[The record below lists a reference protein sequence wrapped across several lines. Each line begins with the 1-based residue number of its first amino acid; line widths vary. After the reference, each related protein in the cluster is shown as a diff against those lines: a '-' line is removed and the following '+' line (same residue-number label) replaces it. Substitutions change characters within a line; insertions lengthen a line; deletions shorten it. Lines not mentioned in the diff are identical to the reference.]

1 MNLWMESLKAL
12 LFGIVEGITEWLPI
26 SSTGHMI
33 LLDEFVQLQMS
44 DAFKTMFNVVIQLGA
59 ILAVVVLYF
68 PKLWPFRRGRRGE
81 GLTGWLKM
89 DTVRLW
95 LRVIV
100 AILPSAIVGARA
112 YYVIFEW
119 KQYFGPGIP
128 WYKCLMIRDGGLAI
142 YGAVIAALLA
152 ATIYCMTSRKRRAKL
167 LPYMD
172 IGSIG
177 LLIGQGIGR
186 WGNFFNREA
195 HGGETTNFLRMGL
208 IEHGQQIFVH
218 PTFLYESVWNLV
230 GVVILHFVSKKR
242 KFDGQIILCYLAWY
256 GLGRA
261 FIEGLRTD
269 SLYIGPFRVSQLLA
283 AVTCVVSVAI
293 LVYVLGF
300 KHPDPRNMLVNR
312 AAAEQETASE
322 NTTED

>member
-1 MNLWMESLKAL
+1 MILSD
-12 LFGIVEGITEWLPI
+12 TSPI
-26 SSTGHMI
+26 SFPGLGI
-33 LLDEFVQLQMS
+33 EVNPS
-44 DAFKTMFNVVIQLGA
+44 DGFFIGNFEIKWYAVVIAFGLL
-59 ILAVVVLYF
+59 LAVLYAM
-68 PKLWPFRRGRRGE
+68 RRCKE
-81 GLTGWLKM
+81 FGLTA
-89 DTVRLW
+89 DDIYN
-95 LRVIV
+95 IV
-100 AILPSAIVGARA
+100 FVGLPSAIVGARA

-152 ATIYCMTSRKRRAKL
+152 ATIYCMTSKKRRAKL

-218 PTFLYESVWNLV
+218 PTFLYESVWNLA
-230 GVVILHFVSKKR
+230 GVVLLHFVSKKR

-283 AVTCVVSVAI
+283 AVTCVASAAI

-322 NTTED
+322 NTTEE

>member
-1 MNLWMESLKAL
+1 MILSD
-12 LFGIVEGITEWLPI
+12 TSPI
-26 SSTGHMI
+26 SFPGLGI
-33 LLDEFVQLQMS
+33 EVNPS
-44 DAFKTMFNVVIQLGA
+44 DGFFIGNFEIKWYAVVIAFGLL
-59 ILAVVVLYF
+59 LAVLYAM
-68 PKLWPFRRGRRGE
+68 RRCKE
-81 GLTGWLKM
+81 FGLTA
-89 DTVRLW
+89 DDIYN
-95 LRVIV
+95 IV
-100 AILPSAIVGARA
+100 FVGLPSAIVGARA

-152 ATIYCMTSRKRRAKL
+152 ATIYCMTSQKRRAKL

-218 PTFLYESVWNLV
+218 PTFLYESVWNLA
-230 GVVILHFVSKKR
+230 GVVLLHFVSKKR

-283 AVTCVVSVAI
+283 AVTCVASAAI
-293 LVYVLGF
+293 LVYVLAF
-300 KHPDPRNMLVNR
+300 RHPDPRNMLVNR

-322 NTTED
+322 NTTEE

>member
-1 MNLWMESLKAL
+1 MILSD
-12 LFGIVEGITEWLPI
+12 TSPI
-26 SSTGHMI
+26 SFPGLGI
-33 LLDEFVQLQMS
+33 EVNPS
-44 DAFKTMFNVVIQLGA
+44 DGFFIGNFEIKWYAVVIAFGLL
-59 ILAVVVLYF
+59 LAVLYAM
-68 PKLWPFRRGRRGE
+68 RRCKE
-81 GLTGWLKM
+81 FGLTA
-89 DTVRLW
+89 DDIYN
-95 LRVIV
+95 IV
-100 AILPSAIVGARA
+100 FVGLPSAIVGARA

>member
-1 MNLWMESLKAL
+1 MILSD
-12 LFGIVEGITEWLPI
+12 TSPI
-26 SSTGHMI
+26 SFPGLGI
-33 LLDEFVQLQMS
+33 EVNPS
-44 DAFKTMFNVVIQLGA
+44 DGFFIGNFEIKWYAVVIAFGLL
-59 ILAVVVLYF
+59 LAVLYAM
-68 PKLWPFRRGRRGE
+68 RRCKE
-81 GLTGWLKM
+81 FGLTA
-89 DTVRLW
+89 DDIYN
-95 LRVIV
+95 IV
-100 AILPSAIVGARA
+100 FVGLPSAIVGARA

-283 AVTCVVSVAI
+283 AVTCVVSAAI

-300 KHPDPRNMLVNR
+300 KHPNPRNMLVNR

>member
-1 MNLWMESLKAL
+1 MILSD
-12 LFGIVEGITEWLPI
+12 TSPI
-26 SSTGHMI
+26 SFPGLGI
-33 LLDEFVQLQMS
+33 EVNPS
-44 DAFKTMFNVVIQLGA
+44 DGFFIGNFEIKWYAVVIAFGLL
-59 ILAVVVLYF
+59 LAVLYAM
-68 PKLWPFRRGRRGE
+68 RRCKE
-81 GLTGWLKM
+81 FGLTA
-89 DTVRLW
+89 DDIYN
-95 LRVIV
+95 IV
-100 AILPSAIVGARA
+100 FVGLPSAIVGARA

-152 ATIYCMTSRKRRAKL
+152 ATIYCMTSQKRRAKL

-218 PTFLYESVWNLV
+218 PTFLYESVWNLA
-230 GVVILHFVSKKR
+230 GVVLLHFVSKKR

-293 LVYVLGF
+293 LIYVF
-300 KHPDPRNMLVNR
+300 AFRHPDPRNMLVNR

-322 NTTED
+322 NTTEE

>member
-1 MNLWMESLKAL
+1 MILSD
-12 LFGIVEGITEWLPI
+12 TSPI
-26 SSTGHMI
+26 SFPGLGI
-33 LLDEFVQLQMS
+33 EVNPS
-44 DAFKTMFNVVIQLGA
+44 DGFFIGNFEIKWYAVVIAFGLLVA
-59 ILAVVVLYF
+59 VLYAM
-68 PKLWPFRRGRRGE
+68 RRCKE
-81 GLTGWLKM
+81 FGLTA
-89 DTVRLW
+89 DDIYN
-95 LRVIV
+95 IV
-100 AILPSAIVGARA
+100 FVGLPSAIVGARA

-152 ATIYCMTSRKRRAKL
+152 ATIYCMTSKKRRAKL

-218 PTFLYESVWNLV
+218 PTFLYESVWNLA

-293 LVYVLGF
+293 LIYVF
-300 KHPDPRNMLVNR
+300 AFRHPDPRNMLVNR
-312 AAAEQETASE
+312 AAAEQETAGE
-322 NTTED
+322 NTTEE

>member
-1 MNLWMESLKAL
+1 MILSD
-12 LFGIVEGITEWLPI
+12 TSPI
-26 SSTGHMI
+26 SFPGLGI
-33 LLDEFVQLQMS
+33 EVNPS
-44 DAFKTMFNVVIQLGA
+44 DGFFIGNFEIKWYAVVIAFGLL
-59 ILAVVVLYF
+59 LAVLYAM
-68 PKLWPFRRGRRGE
+68 RRCKE
-81 GLTGWLKM
+81 FGLTA
-89 DTVRLW
+89 DDIYN
-95 LRVIV
+95 IV
-100 AILPSAIVGARA
+100 FVGLPSAIVGARA

-152 ATIYCMTSRKRRAKL
+152 ATIYCMTSKKRRAKL

-218 PTFLYESVWNLV
+218 PTFLYESVWNLA
-230 GVVILHFVSKKR
+230 GVVLLHFVSKKR

-283 AVTCVVSVAI
+283 ALTCVASVAI
-293 LVYVLGF
+293 LVYVLAF
-300 KHPDPRNMLVNR
+300 RHPDPRNMLVNR

-322 NTTED
+322 NTTEE

>member
-1 MNLWMESLKAL
+1 MILSD
-12 LFGIVEGITEWLPI
+12 TSPI
-26 SSTGHMI
+26 SFPGLGI
-33 LLDEFVQLQMS
+33 EVNPS
-44 DAFKTMFNVVIQLGA
+44 DGFFIGNFEIKWYAVVIAFGLL
-59 ILAVVVLYF
+59 LAVLYAM
-68 PKLWPFRRGRRGE
+68 RRCKE
-81 GLTGWLKM
+81 FGLTA
-89 DTVRLW
+89 DDIYN
-95 LRVIV
+95 IV
-100 AILPSAIVGARA
+100 FVGLPSAIVGARA

-152 ATIYCMTSRKRRAKL
+152 ATIYCMTSKKRRAKL

-283 AVTCVVSVAI
+283 AVTCVASVAI

-322 NTTED
+322 NTTEE

>member
-1 MNLWMESLKAL
+1 MILSD
-12 LFGIVEGITEWLPI
+12 TSPI
-26 SSTGHMI
+26 SFPGLGI
-33 LLDEFVQLQMS
+33 EVNPS
-44 DAFKTMFNVVIQLGA
+44 DGFFIGNFEIKWYAVVIAFGLL
-59 ILAVVVLYF
+59 LAVLYAM
-68 PKLWPFRRGRRGE
+68 RRCKE
-81 GLTGWLKM
+81 FGLTA
-89 DTVRLW
+89 DDIYN
-95 LRVIV
+95 IV
-100 AILPSAIVGARA
+100 FVGLPSAIVGARA

-322 NTTED
+322 NTMED

>member
-1 MNLWMESLKAL
+1 MILSD
-12 LFGIVEGITEWLPI
+12 TSPI
-26 SSTGHMI
+26 SFPGLGI
-33 LLDEFVQLQMS
+33 EVNPS
-44 DAFKTMFNVVIQLGA
+44 DGFFIGNFEIKWYAVVIAFGLL
-59 ILAVVVLYF
+59 LAVLYAM
-68 PKLWPFRRGRRGE
+68 RRCKE
-81 GLTGWLKM
+81 FGLTA
-89 DTVRLW
+89 DDIYN
-95 LRVIV
+95 IV
-100 AILPSAIVGARA
+100 FVGLPSAIVGARA

-152 ATIYCMTSRKRRAKL
+152 ATIYCMTSKKRRAKL

-218 PTFLYESVWNLV
+218 PTFLYESVWNLA
-230 GVVILHFVSKKR
+230 GVVLLHFVSKKR

-283 AVTCVVSVAI
+283 AVTCVASVAI

-322 NTTED
+322 NTTEE

>member
-1 MNLWMESLKAL
+1 MILSD
-12 LFGIVEGITEWLPI
+12 TSPI
-26 SSTGHMI
+26 SFPGLGI
-33 LLDEFVQLQMS
+33 EVNPS
-44 DAFKTMFNVVIQLGA
+44 DGFFIGNFEIKWYAVVIAFGLL
-59 ILAVVVLYF
+59 LAVLYAM
-68 PKLWPFRRGRRGE
+68 RRCKE
-81 GLTGWLKM
+81 FGLTTDDIYNIIFVG
-89 DTVRLW
+89 
-95 LRVIV
+95 
-100 AILPSAIVGARA
+100 LPSAIVGARA

-142 YGAVIAALLA
+142 YGAVIAALLS
-152 ATIYCMTSRKRRAKL
+152 ATIYCMTSKKRRAKL

-283 AVTCVVSVAI
+283 AVTCVVSAAI
-293 LVYVLGF
+293 LVYVLAF
-300 KHPDPRNMLVNR
+300 RHPDPRNMLVNR
-312 AAAEQETASE
+312 VAAEQETASE
-322 NTTED
+322 NTTEE

>member
-1 MNLWMESLKAL
+1 MILSD
-12 LFGIVEGITEWLPI
+12 TSPI
-26 SSTGHMI
+26 SFPGLGI
-33 LLDEFVQLQMS
+33 EVNPS
-44 DAFKTMFNVVIQLGA
+44 DGFFIGNFEIKWYAVVIAFGLL
-59 ILAVVVLYF
+59 LAVLYAM
-68 PKLWPFRRGRRGE
+68 RRCKE
-81 GLTGWLKM
+81 FGLTA
-89 DTVRLW
+89 DDIYN
-95 LRVIV
+95 IV
-100 AILPSAIVGARA
+100 FVGLPSAIVGARA

-142 YGAVIAALLA
+142 YGAVIAALLS
-152 ATIYCMTSRKRRAKL
+152 ATIYCMTSKKRRAKL

-218 PTFLYESVWNLV
+218 PTFLYESVWNLA
-230 GVVILHFVSKKR
+230 GVVILHFLSKKR

-293 LVYVLGF
+293 LIYVF
-300 KHPDPRNMLVNR
+300 AFRHPDPRNMLVNR

-322 NTTED
+322 NTTEE

>member
-1 MNLWMESLKAL
+1 MILSD
-12 LFGIVEGITEWLPI
+12 TSPI
-26 SSTGHMI
+26 SFPGLGI
-33 LLDEFVQLQMS
+33 EVNPS
-44 DAFKTMFNVVIQLGA
+44 DGFFIGNFEIKWYAVVIAFGLL
-59 ILAVVVLYF
+59 LAVLYAM
-68 PKLWPFRRGRRGE
+68 RRCKE
-81 GLTGWLKM
+81 FGLTA
-89 DTVRLW
+89 DDIYN
-95 LRVIV
+95 IV
-100 AILPSAIVGARA
+100 FVGLPSAIVGARA

-152 ATIYCMTSRKRRAKL
+152 ATIYCMTSKKRRAKL

-218 PTFLYESVWNLV
+218 PTFLYESAWNLA
-230 GVVILHFVSKKR
+230 GVVILHFLSKKR

-261 FIEGLRTD
+261 FIE
-269 SLYIGPFRVSQLLA
+269 
-283 AVTCVVSVAI
+283 
-293 LVYVLGF
+293 
-300 KHPDPRNMLVNR
+300 
-312 AAAEQETASE
+312 
-322 NTTED
+322 

>member
-1 MNLWMESLKAL
+1 
-12 LFGIVEGITEWLPI
+12 
-26 SSTGHMI
+26 MI
-33 LLDEFVQLQMS
+33 LS
-44 DAFKTMFNVVIQLGA
+44 DTSPITFPGLGIEVNPSEGFFIGNFEIKWYAVVIAFGLLVA
-59 ILAVVVLYF
+59 VLYAM
-68 PKLWPFRRGRRGE
+68 RRCKE
-81 GLTGWLKM
+81 FGLTTDDIYNIIFVG
-89 DTVRLW
+89 
-95 LRVIV
+95 
-100 AILPSAIVGARA
+100 LPSAIVGARA

-142 YGAVIAALLA
+142 YGAVIAALLS
-152 ATIYCMTSRKRRAKL
+152 ATIYCMTSKKRRAKL

-218 PTFLYESVWNLV
+218 PTFLYESVWNLA
-230 GVVILHFVSKKR
+230 GVVILHFLSKKR

-293 LVYVLGF
+293 LIYVF
-300 KHPDPRNMLVNR
+300 AFRHPDPRNMLVNR

-322 NTTED
+322 NTTEE

>member
-1 MNLWMESLKAL
+1 MILSD
-12 LFGIVEGITEWLPI
+12 TSPI
-26 SSTGHMI
+26 SFPGLGI
-33 LLDEFVQLQMS
+33 EVNPS
-44 DAFKTMFNVVIQLGA
+44 DGFFIGNFEIKWYAVVIAFGLLMA
-59 ILAVVVLYF
+59 VLYAM
-68 PKLWPFRRGRRGE
+68 RRCKE
-81 GLTGWLKM
+81 FGLTA
-89 DTVRLW
+89 DDIYN
-95 LRVIV
+95 IV
-100 AILPSAIVGARA
+100 FVGLPSAIVGARA

-152 ATIYCMTSRKRRAKL
+152 ATIYCMTSQKRRAKL

-218 PTFLYESVWNLV
+218 PTFLYESVWNLA
-230 GVVILHFVSKKR
+230 GVVLLHFVSKKR

-283 AVTCVVSVAI
+283 AVTCVASVAI

-322 NTTED
+322 NTTEE

>member
-1 MNLWMESLKAL
+1 MILSD
-12 LFGIVEGITEWLPI
+12 TSPI
-26 SSTGHMI
+26 SFPGLGI
-33 LLDEFVQLQMS
+33 EVNPS
-44 DAFKTMFNVVIQLGA
+44 DGFFIGNFEIKWYAVVIAFGLLVA
-59 ILAVVVLYF
+59 VLYAM
-68 PKLWPFRRGRRGE
+68 RRCKE
-81 GLTGWLKM
+81 FGLTA
-89 DTVRLW
+89 DDIYN
-95 LRVIV
+95 IV
-100 AILPSAIVGARA
+100 FVGLPSAIVGARA

-152 ATIYCMTSRKRRAKL
+152 ATIYCMTSQKRRAKL

-218 PTFLYESVWNLV
+218 PTFLYESVWNLA

-283 AVTCVVSVAI
+283 AVTCVASAAI

-322 NTTED
+322 NTTEE

>member
-1 MNLWMESLKAL
+1 MILSD
-12 LFGIVEGITEWLPI
+12 TSPI
-26 SSTGHMI
+26 SFPGLGI
-33 LLDEFVQLQMS
+33 EVNPS
-44 DAFKTMFNVVIQLGA
+44 DGFFIGNFEIKWYAVVIAFGLL
-59 ILAVVVLYF
+59 LAVLYAM
-68 PKLWPFRRGRRGE
+68 RRCKE
-81 GLTGWLKM
+81 FGLTA
-89 DTVRLW
+89 DDIYN
-95 LRVIV
+95 IV
-100 AILPSAIVGARA
+100 FVGLPSAIVGARA

-152 ATIYCMTSRKRRAKL
+152 ATIYCMTNKKRRAKL

-218 PTFLYESVWNLV
+218 PTFLYESVWNLA
-230 GVVILHFVSKKR
+230 GVVLLHFVSKKR

-283 AVTCVVSVAI
+283 AVTCVASVAI

-322 NTTED
+322 NTTEE

>member
-1 MNLWMESLKAL
+1 MILSD
-12 LFGIVEGITEWLPI
+12 TSPI
-26 SSTGHMI
+26 SFPGLGI
-33 LLDEFVQLQMS
+33 EVNPS
-44 DAFKTMFNVVIQLGA
+44 DGFFIGNFEIKWYAVVIAFGLL
-59 ILAVVVLYF
+59 LAVLYAM
-68 PKLWPFRRGRRGE
+68 RRCKE
-81 GLTGWLKM
+81 FGLTA
-89 DTVRLW
+89 DDIYN
-95 LRVIV
+95 IV
-100 AILPSAIVGARA
+100 FVGLPSAIIGARA

-152 ATIYCMTSRKRRAKL
+152 ATIYCMTSQKRRAKL

-218 PTFLYESVWNLV
+218 PTFLYESVWNLA
-230 GVVILHFVSKKR
+230 GVVLLHFVSKKR

-283 AVTCVVSVAI
+283 AVTCVASVAI

-322 NTTED
+322 NTTEE

>member
-1 MNLWMESLKAL
+1 MILSD
-12 LFGIVEGITEWLPI
+12 TSPI
-26 SSTGHMI
+26 SFPGLGI
-33 LLDEFVQLQMS
+33 EVNPS
-44 DAFKTMFNVVIQLGA
+44 DGFFIGNFEIKWYAVVIAFGLL
-59 ILAVVVLYF
+59 LAVLYAM
-68 PKLWPFRRGRRGE
+68 RRCKE
-81 GLTGWLKM
+81 FGLTA
-89 DTVRLW
+89 DDIYN
-95 LRVIV
+95 IV
-100 AILPSAIVGARA
+100 FVGLPSAIVGARA

-312 AAAEQETASE
+312 AAAEQETARE

>member
-1 MNLWMESLKAL
+1 MILSD
-12 LFGIVEGITEWLPI
+12 TSPI
-26 SSTGHMI
+26 SFPGLGI
-33 LLDEFVQLQMS
+33 EVNPS
-44 DAFKTMFNVVIQLGA
+44 DGFFIGNFEIKWYAVVIAFGLLMA
-59 ILAVVVLYF
+59 VLYAM
-68 PKLWPFRRGRRGE
+68 RRCKE
-81 GLTGWLKM
+81 FGLTA
-89 DTVRLW
+89 DDIYN
-95 LRVIV
+95 IV
-100 AILPSAIVGARA
+100 FVGLPSAIVGARA

-152 ATIYCMTSRKRRAKL
+152 ATIYCMTSQKRRAKL

-218 PTFLYESVWNLV
+218 PTFLYESVWNLA

-283 AVTCVVSVAI
+283 AVTCVASAAI
-293 LVYVLGF
+293 LVYVLAF
-300 KHPDPRNMLVNR
+300 RHPDPRNMLVNR

-322 NTTED
+322 NTTEE

>member
-1 MNLWMESLKAL
+1 MILSD
-12 LFGIVEGITEWLPI
+12 TSPI
-26 SSTGHMI
+26 SFPGLGI
-33 LLDEFVQLQMS
+33 EVNPS
-44 DAFKTMFNVVIQLGA
+44 DGFFIGNFEIKWYAVVIAFGLLVA
-59 ILAVVVLYF
+59 VLYAM
-68 PKLWPFRRGRRGE
+68 RRCKE
-81 GLTGWLKM
+81 FGLTA
-89 DTVRLW
+89 DDIYN
-95 LRVIV
+95 IV
-100 AILPSAIVGARA
+100 FVGLPSAIVGARA

-152 ATIYCMTSRKRRAKL
+152 ATIYCMTSKKRRAKL

-218 PTFLYESVWNLV
+218 PSFLYESVWNLA

-293 LVYVLGF
+293 LIYVF
-300 KHPDPRNMLVNR
+300 AFRHPDPRNMLVNR
-312 AAAEQETASE
+312 AAAEQETAGE
-322 NTTED
+322 NTTEE

>member
-1 MNLWMESLKAL
+1 MILSD
-12 LFGIVEGITEWLPI
+12 TSPI
-26 SSTGHMI
+26 SFPGLGI
-33 LLDEFVQLQMS
+33 EVNPS
-44 DAFKTMFNVVIQLGA
+44 DGFFIGNFEIKWYAVVIALGLL
-59 ILAVVVLYF
+59 LAVLYAM
-68 PKLWPFRRGRRGE
+68 RRCKE
-81 GLTGWLKM
+81 FGLTA
-89 DTVRLW
+89 DDIYN
-95 LRVIV
+95 IV
-100 AILPSAIVGARA
+100 FVGLPSAIVGARA

-152 ATIYCMTSRKRRAKL
+152 ATIYCMTSQKRRAKL

-283 AVTCVVSVAI
+283 AVTCVASAAI

-312 AAAEQETASE
+312 VAAEQETASE
-322 NTTED
+322 NTTEE

>member
-1 MNLWMESLKAL
+1 MILSD
-12 LFGIVEGITEWLPI
+12 TSPI
-26 SSTGHMI
+26 SFPGLGI
-33 LLDEFVQLQMS
+33 EVNPS
-44 DAFKTMFNVVIQLGA
+44 DGFFIGNFEIKWYAVVIAFGLL
-59 ILAVVVLYF
+59 LAVLYAM
-68 PKLWPFRRGRRGE
+68 RRCKE
-81 GLTGWLKM
+81 FGLTA
-89 DTVRLW
+89 DDIYN
-95 LRVIV
+95 IV
-100 AILPSAIVGARA
+100 FVGLPSAIIGARA

-152 ATIYCMTSRKRRAKL
+152 ATIYCMTSQKRRAKL

-208 IEHGQQIFVH
+208 IEHGQHIFVH
-218 PTFLYESVWNLV
+218 PTFLYESVWNLA
-230 GVVILHFVSKKR
+230 GVVLLHFVSKKR

-283 AVTCVVSVAI
+283 AVTCVASVAI

-322 NTTED
+322 NTTEE

>member
-1 MNLWMESLKAL
+1 MILSD
-12 LFGIVEGITEWLPI
+12 TSPI
-26 SSTGHMI
+26 SFPGLGI
-33 LLDEFVQLQMS
+33 EVNPS
-44 DAFKTMFNVVIQLGA
+44 DGFFIGNFEIKWYAVVIAFGLL
-59 ILAVVVLYF
+59 LAVLYAM
-68 PKLWPFRRGRRGE
+68 RRCKE
-81 GLTGWLKM
+81 FGLTA
-89 DTVRLW
+89 DDIYN
-95 LRVIV
+95 IV
-100 AILPSAIVGARA
+100 FVGLPSAIVGARA

-152 ATIYCMTSRKRRAKL
+152 ATIYCMTSQKRRAKL

-283 AVTCVVSVAI
+283 AVTCVVSAAI
-293 LVYVLGF
+293 LVYVLAF
-300 KHPDPRNMLVNR
+300 RHPDPRNMLVNR
-312 AAAEQETASE
+312 VAAEQETASE
-322 NTTED
+322 NTTEE

>member
-1 MNLWMESLKAL
+1 MILSD
-12 LFGIVEGITEWLPI
+12 TSPI
-26 SSTGHMI
+26 SFPGLGI
-33 LLDEFVQLQMS
+33 EVNPS
-44 DAFKTMFNVVIQLGA
+44 DGFFIGNFEIKWYAVVIAFGLL
-59 ILAVVVLYF
+59 LAVLYAM
-68 PKLWPFRRGRRGE
+68 RRCKE
-81 GLTGWLKM
+81 FGLTA
-89 DTVRLW
+89 DDIYN
-95 LRVIV
+95 IV
-100 AILPSAIVGARA
+100 FVGLPSAIVGARA

-152 ATIYCMTSRKRRAKL
+152 ATIYCMTSQKRRAKL

-218 PTFLYESVWNLV
+218 PTFLYESVWNLA

-283 AVTCVVSVAI
+283 AVTCVASVAI

-322 NTTED
+322 NTTEE

>member
-1 MNLWMESLKAL
+1 MILSD
-12 LFGIVEGITEWLPI
+12 TSPI
-26 SSTGHMI
+26 SFPGLGI
-33 LLDEFVQLQMS
+33 EVNPS
-44 DAFKTMFNVVIQLGA
+44 DGFFIGNFEIKWYAVVIAFGLL
-59 ILAVVVLYF
+59 LAVLYAM
-68 PKLWPFRRGRRGE
+68 RRCKE
-81 GLTGWLKM
+81 FGLTA
-89 DTVRLW
+89 DDIYN
-95 LRVIV
+95 IV
-100 AILPSAIVGARA
+100 FVGLPSAIVGARA

-152 ATIYCMTSRKRRAKL
+152 ATIYCMTSQKRRAKL

-218 PTFLYESVWNLV
+218 PTFLYESVWNLA
-230 GVVILHFVSKKR
+230 GVVLLHFVSKKR

-283 AVTCVVSVAI
+283 AVTCVASAAI

-322 NTTED
+322 NTTEE

>member
-1 MNLWMESLKAL
+1 MILSD
-12 LFGIVEGITEWLPI
+12 TSPI
-26 SSTGHMI
+26 SFPGLGI
-33 LLDEFVQLQMS
+33 EVNPS
-44 DAFKTMFNVVIQLGA
+44 DGFFIGNFEIKWYAVVIALGLL
-59 ILAVVVLYF
+59 LAVLYAM
-68 PKLWPFRRGRRGE
+68 RRCKE
-81 GLTGWLKM
+81 FGLTA
-89 DTVRLW
+89 DDIYN
-95 LRVIV
+95 IV
-100 AILPSAIVGARA
+100 FVGLPSAIVGARA

-152 ATIYCMTSRKRRAKL
+152 ATIYCMTSKKRRAKL

-218 PTFLYESVWNLV
+218 PTFLYESVWNLA
-230 GVVILHFVSKKR
+230 GVVLLHFVSKKR

-283 AVTCVVSVAI
+283 AVTCVASVAI

-322 NTTED
+322 NTTEE